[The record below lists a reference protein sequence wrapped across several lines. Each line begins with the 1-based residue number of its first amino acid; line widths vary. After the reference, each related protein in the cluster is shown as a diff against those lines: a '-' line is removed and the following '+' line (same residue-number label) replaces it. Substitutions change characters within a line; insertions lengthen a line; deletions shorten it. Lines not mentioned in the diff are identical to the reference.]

1 MTEKEKIIRGTGKW
15 YRMTNKIGTV
25 SGRFSVKQNLAQEM
39 PLKNGQEVI
48 IEVNTETGD
57 ILIKGL

>member
-1 MTEKEKIIRGTGKW
+1 MTEVNNIIKGTGKW
-15 YRMTNKIGTV
+15 YKMTNKTGTV
-25 SGRFSVKQNLAQEM
+25 SGRFSIKQNLAQEI

-48 IEVNTETGD
+48 IEVNKETGE